1 MGSVKSF
8 VFFNDRLMDN
18 LLTDTIDI
26 IIKPKKTLWYLV
38 LFTVFLFSISTPV
51 KAQELREDLITLEG
65 KVESSVETDYS
76 DGTTDAKTEFA
87 TELEMEDNLTL
98 DLGLTNEYESD
109 GESTWGAELDFEITP
124 QLNVDEDMVFYLETD
139 LTETGYNEGTIGI
152 EGSLGETDYDIGVDL
167 SEQDKE
173 LYLELYRRFNSGISL
188 RGDVL
193 LGNGPLFRTGQL
205 SFRGV
210 ALKLNEVPWELS
222 GDLEATLEKS
232 IFGSDERVKLSFD
245 LENEK
250 INTFRFPK
258 KGGGLSFY
266 SLEPLKSGSYS
277 VKLHNSRGESVD
289 LAGWKIS
296 SAGGRAE
303 IPANKVINPGA
314 KLKIDIGAEIVE
326 EAEELK
332 LIAPS
337 GGKEDS
343 WPLPRF
349 YYGNEKLFR
358 REGILEREVEISFAD
373 NEFDELTVEWNLEV
387 PSGPESFYFAD
398 FAIDHT
404 VEVDKAALG
413 YEGPWTEIKVSLVD
427 KEVELILLPTSR
439 SEVID
444 SELGL
449 VLNREGEF
457 ETAFEI
463 AQEFEGFELE
473 HAVELSSED
482 DETEIE
488 LEQVL
493 EWDQFEAELGYLYE
507 NSELSEFGVQV
518 ALEF

>member
-1 MGSVKSF
+1 
-8 VFFNDRLMDN
+8 MDN
-18 LLTDTIDI
+18 QTSTISSITAKTVRLSRYLL
-26 IIKPKKTLWYLV
+26 
-38 LFTVFLFSISTPV
+38 VFLSLSILFAGPLRAQTP
-51 KAQELREDLITLEG
+51 EEDLISFEGGLE
-65 KVESSVETDYS
+65 TNLDADYTE
-76 DGTTDAKTEFA
+76 DTTDSETKFTA
-87 TELEMEDNLTL
+87 ELDMKDNLTL
-98 DLGLTNEYESD
+98 DLDLTNEYESD
-109 GESTWGAELDFEITP
+109 GVSTWEAELDFEATP
-124 QLNVDEDMVFYLETD
+124 ALTAEEDMVFYLETD
-139 LTETGYNEGTIGI
+139 LVESGYNEGTIGL
-152 EGSLGETDYDIGVDL
+152 EGSLGGTDYDLGIDL
-167 SEQDKE
+167 SEEEKE

-232 IFGSDERVKLSFD
+232 TFGSDEHVKLSFD

-258 KGGGLSFY
+258 RGRGLSFY
-266 SLEPLKSGSYS
+266 NLAPLKSGDYA
-277 VKLHNSRGESVD
+277 VKIHNSGGESVD
-289 LAGWKIS
+289 LAGWEIS

-303 IPANKVINPGA
+303 IPAGNVISAGG
-314 KLKIDIGAEIVE
+314 KLEIDIGAEMVE

-332 LIAPS
+332 LITP
-337 GGKEDS
+337 GGAREDA

-358 REGILEREVEISFAD
+358 REGVLERGIEISFAD
-373 NEFDELTVEWNLEV
+373 NEFAELTVEWDLEV

-398 FAIDHT
+398 FAINHT
-404 VEVDKAALG
+404 AEIDQAALG
-413 YEGPWTEIKVSLVD
+413 YEGQWTGLEVSLLD
-427 KEVELILLPTSR
+427 EEIELILLPTSQ
-439 SEVID
+439 SEIVD

-449 VLNREGEF
+449 VLNKGGEF

-473 HAVELSSED
+473 HAVELTSEN
-482 DETEIE
+482 DETEID

-493 EWDQFEAELGYLYE
+493 EWNQLEAELGYLYE
-507 NSELSEFGVQV
+507 NSRLSEFGVQV

>member
-1 MGSVKSF
+1 MNFQTSSNPNIATKTAKVSRYF
-8 VFFNDRLMDN
+8 MVFFSL
-18 LLTDTIDI
+18 
-26 IIKPKKTLWYLV
+26 LV
-38 LFTVFLFSISTPV
+38 LFAGPLQAQPPEEELISF
-51 KAQELREDLITLEG
+51 EG
-65 KVESSVETDYS
+65 EVESTVDADYTE
-76 DGTTDAKTEFA
+76 DTTDSETNFTA
-87 TELEMEDNLTL
+87 ELDMEDNLTL
-98 DLGLTNEYESD
+98 DLDLTNEYESD
-109 GESTWGAELDFEITP
+109 GDSTWGAELDFEVTP
-124 QLNVDEDMVFYLETD
+124 ALTTEDDMVFYLETD
-139 LTETGYNEGTIGI
+139 LVETGYNEGTVGL

-167 SEQDKE
+167 SEEDKE

-210 ALKLNEVPWELS
+210 ALKFNEVPWELS

-232 IFGSDERVKLSFD
+232 TFGSDDRVKLSFD

-258 KGGGLSFY
+258 KGSELSFY

-277 VKLHNSRGESVD
+277 VKLHNSRDESVD

-296 SAGGRAE
+296 SAGGQAE
-303 IPANKVINPGA
+303 IPANKIINPGA
-314 KLKIDIGAEIVE
+314 KLKIDIGAEMVE

-337 GGKEDS
+337 GDREDS

-349 YYGNEKLFR
+349 YYGNDRLFR
-358 REGILEREVEISFAD
+358 REGVLERGIEISFTD
-373 NEFDELTVEWNLEV
+373 NEFDELTVEWDLEV

-404 VEVDKAALG
+404 VEVDEAALG
-413 YEGPWTEIKVSLVD
+413 YEGPWAETEVSLVN
-427 KEVELILLPTSR
+427 KGIEIILLPTSR

-449 VLNREGEF
+449 VLDKGGEF

-473 HAVELSSED
+473 HVVELSSED
-482 DETEIE
+482 EETEIE

-493 EWDQFEAELGYLYE
+493 GWNQFQAELGYLYE